1 MINKQAQRF
10 INEDC
15 YHGRVA
21 YHVFRQLGDRVF
33 FIVGADEFEKPV
45 YLSADFAGTAETV
58 AELAEEIGLNTE
70 QLTHTIEFY
79 NKNAAKDGEPL
90 FHKSAE

>member
-1 MINKQAQRF
+1 M
-10 INEDC
+10 
-15 YHGRVA
+15 
-21 YHVFRQLGDRVF
+21 
-33 FIVGADEFEKPV
+33 